1 MTAVPLPSRPV
12 ALRPLALPAE
22 HGGWGFLFE
31 PILVGMLV
39 APYWGGALVA
49 AAALFG
55 FLARHPLKL
64 AFQDAVRGRRYPRTF
79 WCRALAAS
87 YLSAALLSLSAAV
100 VTSGARMLAPLV
112 LAMPFAAFQGWRD
125 AKNRGRELLSELSGA
140 VAMAS
145 TVAAIAIAGG
155 AGIGVAYGLSGIMLA
170 RFVPS
175 ILYVRSLLGRLRAW
189 WAWAAHI
196 VAIGAIASYAQP
208 LAVAAMVVL
217 WMRAAWGLTHEPA
230 RAKTIGWREVVFG
243 IVTVGLVAAS
253 V

>member
-1 MTAVPLPSRPV
+1 MTAIPLPSRSV

-39 APYWGGALVA
+39 APSWSGGFVA

-64 AFQDAVRGRRYPRTF
+64 AFQDAVRGKRYPRTF

-87 YLSAALLSLSAAV
+87 YLIAALLSLSGAIAM
-100 VTSGARMLAPLV
+100 SGTGLLV
-112 LAMPFAAFQGWRD
+112 PFTLAMPFAAFQAWRD
-125 AKNRGRELLSELSGA
+125 AKNRGRELFAEISGA

-145 TVAAIAIAGG
+145 TVTVIALAGG
-155 AGIGVAYGLSGIMLA
+155 ASAVVSYGLAGIMIA
-170 RFVPS
+170 RFVPA
-175 ILYVRSLLGRLRAW
+175 ILYVRALLGRLPAW
-189 WAWAAHI
+189 CAWTAH
-196 VAIGAIASYAQP
+196 VAAIGAIASYASP

-217 WMRAAWGLTHEPA
+217 LLRAAWGLTHEPP
-230 RAKTIGWREVVFG
+230 RAQIIGWREIAFG
-243 IVTVGLVAAS
+243 VVTVALVAIS
-253 V
+253 